1 MIQILKSSMGD
12 NSQHQNSSL
21 LCVLILLS
29 HNFIPST
36 NARVSADT
44 RSGIT
49 SNWNYGAWTCM
60 CQEYELCFTC
70 PWQTLKQWFT
80 YITIHISW
88 FASDII
94 NYSNLLRTNYLWH
107 ISRPIS
113 KSPQVIHQRDIGMYN
128 KLSREFKC
136 LRCVYTC
143 IPHIPKAVKIRFPKT
158 ISSADIH

>member
-1 MIQILKSSMGD
+1 MCVDQLNSTKSQFYSKYKCQSLCRYKKWDNLK
-12 NSQHQNSSL
+12 L
-21 LCVLILLS
+21 KLWC
-29 HNFIPST
+29 
-36 NARVSADT
+36 
-44 RSGIT
+44 
-49 SNWNYGAWTCM
+49 WTCM

-94 NYSNLLRTNYLWH
+94 NYSNLLRTNYLRH

-143 IPHIPKAVKIRFPKT
+143 IPHIPKAVKRRFPKP